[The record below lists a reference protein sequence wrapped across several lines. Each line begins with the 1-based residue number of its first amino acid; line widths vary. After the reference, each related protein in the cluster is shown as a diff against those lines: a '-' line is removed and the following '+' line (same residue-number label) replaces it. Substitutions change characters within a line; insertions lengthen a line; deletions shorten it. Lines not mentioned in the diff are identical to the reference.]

1 MTRWLH
7 RIFALAVLA
16 VVLAACGATP
26 NPPAAEWNDD
36 FADRFV
42 LIGASGSANG
52 TNVGATIEPGEP
64 FAVRSGTT
72 WLASVW
78 WTWTAPSSGLFAFDT
93 VGTAFDTVLGVYTGD
108 TLGALAV
115 VGENDDAVGLQSRVV
130 FEAVA
135 GTAYQVAVG
144 GWTSTASGAIVLNWG
159 AAVE

>member
-7 RIFALAVLA
+7 RIFAVAVLA
-16 VVLAACGATP
+16 VVVAACGATP

-36 FADRFV
+36 FADRFE
-42 LIGASGSANG
+42 LIGASGSTNG

-93 VGTAFDTVLGVYTGD
+93 VGTAFD